1 METIDRRSLQEKIEN
16 NPNLKLVEVLDPE
29 QYDDFHLPGAM
40 NVPLE
45 SGFEESIQQAIPDKT
60 SEVVVYCWDEDCD
73 ASPKA
78 GRKMEK
84 LGYEHVYHYEAGKKD
99 WKEAG
104 LPVR

>member
-1 METIDRRSLQEKIEN
+1 METIDRRSLQERIEN
-16 NPNLKLVEVLDPE
+16 NSNLKLVEVLAPK

-45 SGFEESIQQAIPDKT
+45 TDFEEGIQQAIPDKT
-60 SEVVVYCWDEDCD
+60 SKVVVYCWDEDCD
-73 ASPKA
+73 ASSKA
-78 GRKMEK
+78 GRKMEQ
-84 LGYEHVYHYEAGKKD
+84 LGYEHVYHYKAGKKD